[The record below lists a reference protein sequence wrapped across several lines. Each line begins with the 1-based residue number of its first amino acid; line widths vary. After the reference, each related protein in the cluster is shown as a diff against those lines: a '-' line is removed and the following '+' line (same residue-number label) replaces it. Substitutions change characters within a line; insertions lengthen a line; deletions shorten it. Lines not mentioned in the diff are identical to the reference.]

1 MSLFPS
7 TLIITSSPQISSEK
21 YLEYLSELKH
31 LPENNPDLLV
41 VNEYTI
47 AVVREIK
54 NFLSQKPFNHFSKV
68 IYIPEA
74 DNLNPVSQNALLKNL
89 EEPGK
94 NNYFILTTSKPQ
106 LLLPTLLSRCHK
118 IKISSPKIVNQ
129 NQAWEISG
137 NPKKDLNFASSITDD
152 KSEIKNLLLSQLEIY
167 QQKLVVNPNKN
178 TAQVIKKIITALKFI
193 DANVDP
199 KSALDYFFLK

>member
-7 TLIITSSPQISSEK
+7 TLIIASSPHISSEK
-21 YLEYLSELKH
+21 AFEFFKELSH
-31 LPENNPDLLV
+31 LPDNNPDLFV

-47 AVVREIK
+47 ATIRLIK

-68 IYIPEA
+68 VYIPQA
-74 DNLNPVSQNALLKNL
+74 DNLNPESQNALLKNL

-106 LLLPTLLSRCHK
+106 LLLPTILSRCQK
-118 IKISSPKIVNQ
+118 IKIASVKIQ
-129 NQAWEISG
+129 NENKAWPLSG
-137 NPKKDLNFASSITDD
+137 NPKKDLNFAATIVND
-152 KSEIKNLLLSQLEIY
+152 KNEIKNLLLSQLEIY
-167 QQKLVVNPNKN
+167 QQKLVVNPDKN
-178 TAQVIKKIITALKFI
+178 TARIIKKIITALKFI

-199 KSALDYFFLK
+199 KSALDYFFLR